1 VARPIE
7 QAGSTPLVF
16 EGGGDVGLTLREWP
30 VTQAVKCLVHWQPGD
45 PPAIAEAQARQLQ
58 VLGEACRETGHEL
71 LLELI
76 ANAKNP
82 GDARATVEMIRRV
95 YALGIKPDWWKL
107 APPEDPAGW
116 RLIEDAIGE
125 ADPLCRGVVLLGF
138 DAPLAELEASFAAA
152 ARAPICKGFAI
163 GRSIF
168 GQPAEEWLSGKI
180 DDDGAVAAMT
190 RAYGRLIEIWRKAR
204 KHATTAAA
212 GAEPLKQIG

>member
-1 VARPIE
+1 M
-7 QAGSTPLVF
+7 
-16 EGGGDVGLTLREWP
+16 
-30 VTQAVKCLVHWQPGD
+30 
-45 PPAIAEAQARQLQ
+45 
-58 VLGEACRETGHEL
+58 ETGSAGRSRGL
-71 LLELI
+71 
-76 ANAKNP
+76 AV
-82 GDARATVEMIRRV
+82 DRRCH
-95 YALGIKPDWWKL
+95 
-107 APPEDPAGW
+107 
-116 RLIEDAIGE
+116 R
-125 ADPLCRGVVLLGF
+125 RGHR
-138 DAPLAELEASFAAA
+138 ELEASFAAA

>member
-1 VARPIE
+1 
-7 QAGSTPLVF
+7 
-16 EGGGDVGLTLREWP
+16 
-30 VTQAVKCLVHWQPGD
+30 
-45 PPAIAEAQARQLQ
+45 
-58 VLGEACRETGHEL
+58 
-71 LLELI
+71 
-76 ANAKNP
+76 
-82 GDARATVEMIRRV
+82 M
-95 YALGIKPDWWKL
+95 
-107 APPEDPAGW
+107 
-116 RLIEDAIGE
+116 IEDAIAE

-138 DAPLAELEASFAAA
+138 DAPLTELEASFAAA